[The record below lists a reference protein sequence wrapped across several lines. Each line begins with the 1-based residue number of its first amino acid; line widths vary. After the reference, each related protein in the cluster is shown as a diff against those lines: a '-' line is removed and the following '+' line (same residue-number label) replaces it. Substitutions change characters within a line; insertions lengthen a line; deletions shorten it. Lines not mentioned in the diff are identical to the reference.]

1 MNTVCAIQRSY
12 VFLLYPPL
20 ELADFRRKPQE
31 PGDLSHNFWTT
42 SEEQVD
48 LVDLREIPKIVL
60 TLLTCIYKIK
70 CMCIYIEREREVYVY
85 IYIHIYISIHTDCVF
100 LYTVYIYQAIF
111 RETPSPPNE
120 PAFVQPA
127 FRTRSGAREPSSRTP
142 SAQPSGHQNWL
153 GNHPIEKWANWRF
166 PKS

>member
-1 MNTVCAIQRSY
+1 MSLNLFMYGTPPRERTPFYQTHVDRHLEGLDGFINFLQRSCAHRMCVSGISISTHAQY
-12 VFLLYPPL
+12 M
-20 ELADFRRKPQE
+20 
-31 PGDLSHNFWTT
+31 
-42 SEEQVD
+42 
-48 LVDLREIPKIVL
+48 
-60 TLLTCIYKIK
+60 
-70 CMCIYIEREREVYVY
+70 CMYIYIERERDKCMY